1 MRYDARLVKLYF
13 KVRACSSGED
23 DEDDIEKQKTYF
35 PAMWGE
41 FSMTYAANNFPQNKE
56 DLPEGVEPALHSLT
70 FIPEQGILLC
80 CGYYFKNSILEG
92 NTEYFKKCLTK
103 IVEDMDGVFLDG
115 WGEGGFLYQNG
126 AEEVSV
132 SFENDL
138 VMIVTDVPNVS
149 SMHIKWTSISE
160 IDNIGWLLH
169 YKAYEWLYRGLRY
182 YDQSSEQLKYL
193 TDHKDLYFFA

>member
-1 MRYDARLVKLYF
+1 MTFEEVLNNRPTAYDYSRKKWNLLSDVDAFVASL
-13 KVRACSSGED
+13 
-23 DEDDIEKQKTYF
+23 
-35 PAMWGE
+35 
-41 FSMTYAANNFPQNKE
+41 KE
-56 DLPEGVEPALHSLT
+56 AHEQELNALRESYLA
-70 FIPEQGILLC
+70 
-80 CGYYFKNSILEG
+80 
-92 NTEYFKKCLTK
+92 K

-115 WGEGGFLYQNG
+115 WGEGGFLYHNG
-126 AEEVSV
+126 AEDVSV

-138 VMIVTDVPNVS
+138 VMVVTDVPNVS

-193 TDHKDLYFFA
+193 TDHKNLYFFA